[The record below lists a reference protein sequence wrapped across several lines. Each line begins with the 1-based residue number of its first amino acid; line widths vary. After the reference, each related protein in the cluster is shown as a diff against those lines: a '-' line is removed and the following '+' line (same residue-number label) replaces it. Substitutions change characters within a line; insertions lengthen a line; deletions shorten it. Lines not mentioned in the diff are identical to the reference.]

1 MVQVMKELDT
11 SNSKIHSENIR
22 QEFQELIDHLRRD
35 IGKVK
40 DPQAKAL
47 FETSAE
53 VLTGLVT
60 AFKHYEDGIEEAWRQ

>member
-1 MVQVMKELDT
+1 MKELDT

-22 QEFQELIDHLRRD
+22 GEFQELIDHLRRD
-35 IGKVK
+35 IGKIK
-40 DPQAKAL
+40 DPKARAL

>member
-1 MVQVMKELDT
+1 MKELDT

-22 QEFQELIDHLRRD
+22 QEFQELADHLRRD
-35 IGKVK
+35 INKVK
-40 DPQAKAL
+40 DPKAKAM

-60 AFKHYEDGIEEAWRQ
+60 AFKHYEDGIEEAWRK